1 MLTPVGL
8 FLLVLLAQSVSAG
21 HWAEANRQ
29 CLNIND
35 QGTSYKWG
43 QMFGGL
49 DKPARRL
56 PLRRE

>member
-43 QMFGGL
+43 
-49 DKPARRL
+49 
-56 PLRRE
+56 